1 VQTKVSRRADG
12 CCLFARVIVF
22 NEMRSKN
29 DSKRKTDV
37 NAKKRNLKS
46 QKESVGNGGKLQN
59 LLDWDVE
66 WSNRFASFM
75 QSKLPGVT
83 AMFENKFMEV

>member
-1 VQTKVSRRADG
+1 
-12 CCLFARVIVF
+12 
-22 NEMRSKN
+22 MRSKS
-29 DSKRKTDV
+29 DSKRKTDA
-37 NAKKRNLKS
+37 NAKKRNLTK
-46 QKESVGNGGKLQN
+46 KDSVVTGGRIQN

-66 WSNRFASFM
+66 WSNRFARFM

>member
-1 VQTKVSRRADG
+1 
-12 CCLFARVIVF
+12 
-22 NEMRSKN
+22 MRSKN

-37 NAKKRNLKS
+37 NAKKRNLT
-46 QKESVGNGGKLQN
+46 QKDSVVTGGRLQN